1 MMDDLRI
8 LIARLGWPSTAAR
21 WWAMQE
27 LAARLG
33 APASKVATEA
43 ALLEFLGTRKLEAE
57 VVEALFVFWMAAQAH
72 GYEARQKL
80 AESIPKTSVL
90 SGLLLESLGL
100 WADAPDE
107 GLEEVPEDFA
117 IPQDFNGVQGAD
129 LPRMFRTSMTELEAA
144 TGLPFVRQMAFEWSM
159 NKGAYP
165 DAPFQGDPWHFS
177 RPLGDGFSGQI
188 SSRTALRMIS
198 AYHRTLAVA
207 EEFWG
212 MPTDRAEDRALLA
225 LPVHPTLALLRPRR
239 PAWFPGR
246 TDFDGDDKAIGEAVR
261 SLIDQVQRD
270 GPGDELMAFA
280 SPVVMSMDH
289 CVEVSVVRWAQAA
302 GSSIADEGLA
312 EHLKDLWR
320 TGGLLASDF
329 QEALGTTTVLES
341 PAHQT
346 IADRESRVWPLAKP
360 LDFVRLGYLQHDL
373 YPGRLFFPAIP
384 GRGQLEVTPRDG
396 VLEVKSGSD
405 VIADLQYWN
414 SGWGPVRPMQF
425 DGNCGMALVSR
436 GTAYRTSLS
445 EAVQEV
451 RSFYFWRV
459 KTLNKK
465 SGFSGF
471 EEKLT
476 YGVTFV

>member
-8 LIARLGWPSTAAR
+8 LVVRLGWPSTAAR
-21 WWAMQE
+21 WWTMQE

-33 APASKVATEA
+33 APASRAATET

-72 GYEARQKL
+72 GYEASQQL

-90 SGLLLESLGL
+90 SELLLESLGL
-100 WADAPDE
+100 WAEIPDE
-107 GLEEVPEDFA
+107 GLEEVPEDFE

-144 TGLPFVRQMAFEWSM
+144 TRLPFVRQMAFEWSM
-159 NKGAYP
+159 NKEAYP

-177 RPLGDGFSGQI
+177 RLLGDGFSVQI

-212 MPTDRAEDRALLA
+212 MPPDTAEDRALLA

-246 TDFDGDDKAIGEAVR
+246 TEFDGDDEAIGGAVR
-261 SLIDQVQRD
+261 SLVERVQLER
-270 GPGDELMAFA
+270 PGDELMAFA
-280 SPVVMSMDH
+280 SPVVMSMDR

-302 GSSIADEGLA
+302 GSSVADEGLA

-320 TGGLLASDF
+320 TGELLASDF
-329 QEALGTTTVLES
+329 HEPLGTTTVLES
-341 PAHQT
+341 PAHQA
-346 IADRESRVWPLAKP
+346 IADRESRAWPLARL
-360 LDFVRLGYLQHDL
+360 LDFERLGYLQHDL
-373 YPGRLFFPAIP
+373 YPGRLYLPAIP

-396 VLEVKSGSD
+396 G
-405 VIADLQYWN
+405 A
-414 SGWGPVRPMQF
+414 GG
-425 DGNCGMALVSR
+425 
-436 GTAYRTSLS
+436 
-445 EAVQEV
+445 
-451 RSFYFWRV
+451 
-459 KTLNKK
+459 
-465 SGFSGF
+465 
-471 EEKLT
+471 
-476 YGVTFV
+476 